1 MEVFILIFLPIAF
14 MLLADLYEKIT
25 TTPEERAKKE
35 ADNEIAIALSEAQEI
50 KDQKA
55 WQEKIN
61 NEQGWKNDVL
71 DGEYQ
76 FMSKQEK
83 HKYLNSAKWQNIRR
97 FIIER
102 DKNCVYCGDKTNLHV
117 HHIHYLRLGRENLSD
132 LVVLCNK
139 CHFKLHEEKGYSR
152 QGLYAPENFAGT
164 VPNIHELKQKSAN
177 LVFSLGQFVPAPDK
191 FEKSAPKIFSERI
204 LDGNV
209 IIGPPGKEY
218 VIPIKSIETI
228 STISLSGIN
237 KVETFHGLHHLHK
250 LKNLKTLQLRDCGLI
265 ELPEQIGELIHLEV
279 LDIGGN
285 KLSSLPDF
293 LGNLTNLKRLILPEK
308 ELVSDLI
315 YASED
320 LKGLPFLDDVSKYN
334 IKLLFSQLDD
344 KSSEIP
350 LKKLK
355 ISLDVTRKIL
365 TPRAN
370 IAVVDDSWM
379 ERLLAWADE
388 NDINEKDLPRDKSG
402 LTNLQELTL
411 FDNKLT
417 ELPKEIGQLTQL
429 QSLVLGNTQLTG
441 LPKEIGQLTK
451 LQNLDLT
458 DNQLSKLPKEIGQLT
473 KLQNLNLGGLDG
485 NQLTVLPKEIGQ
497 LTNLQN
503 LNLYFNRLT
512 ELPKEIGQLTRLGEL
527 ILSEN
532 NLTELPKEIVNLTN
546 LKRLSAD
553 KGVRLTREQTNW
565 IVQFNI
571 DIKHE

>member
-1 MEVFILIFLPIAF
+1 MEIFIPIFLVIAFILLG
-14 MLLADLYEKIT
+14 DLYEKLT

-35 ADNEIAIALSEAQEI
+35 ADNEIAIALREAQEI

-61 NEQGWKNDVL
+61 NEQGWENDVL
-71 DGEYQ
+71 DGEFQ

-83 HKYLNSAKWQNIRR
+83 YKYLNSAKWQNIRR

-152 QGLYAPENFAGT
+152 QGLYAPENFSGK

-191 FEKSAPKIFSERI
+191 FEKSAPIIYDDRV

-228 STISLSGIN
+228 STINLSGIN
-237 KVETFHGLHHLHK
+237 KVETCHGLHHLHK

-285 KLSSLPDF
+285 KLRNLPDF

-320 LKGLPFLDDVSKYN
+320 LKGLPFLDDVSKFHV
-334 IKLLFSQLDD
+334 KLLFSQLHN
-344 KSSEIP
+344 KSSKIP
-350 LKKLK
+350 LKQTKN
-355 ISLDVTRKIL
+355 SLNVTRKTL
-365 TPRAN
+365 TPRNN
-370 IAVVDDSWM
+370 IAVVDDRWM
-379 ERLLAWADE
+379 ERLWAWADE
-388 NDINEKDLPRDKSG
+388 HKIKKEDLPRDKIGVTNLQKLDLSCTEFTELPKEIG
-402 LTNLQELTL
+402 LLTNLQVLCLYATE
-411 FDNKLT
+411 LT
-417 ELPKEIGQLTQL
+417 ELPKEIGL
-429 QSLVLGNTQLTG
+429 
-441 LPKEIGQLTK
+441 
-451 LQNLDLT
+451 
-458 DNQLSKLPKEIGQLT
+458 
-473 KLQNLNLGGLDG
+473 
-485 NQLTVLPKEIGQ
+485 
-497 LTNLQN
+497 LTNL
-503 LNLYFNRLT
+503 
-512 ELPKEIGQLTRLGEL
+512 KHLGL
-527 ILSEN
+527 CGSE
-532 NLTELPKEIVNLTN
+532 LTELPKEIVNLTN
-546 LKRLSAD
+546 LETILSDGLRLS
-553 KGVRLTREQTNW
+553 LEQKNW
-565 IVQFNI
+565 IDKFNI
-571 DIKHE
+571 DFK

>member
-14 MLLADLYEKIT
+14 ILLGDLYEKLT

-35 ADNEIAIALSEAQEI
+35 ADNEIAIALREAQDI

-61 NEQGWKNDVL
+61 NEQGWEKDVL
-71 DGEYQ
+71 DGEFQ

-152 QGLYAPENFAGT
+152 QGLYAPENFSGT

-191 FEKSAPKIFSERI
+191 FEKSAPIIYDDRV

-228 STISLSGIN
+228 STINLSGID
-237 KVETFHGLHHLHK
+237 KVETCHGLHHLHK
-250 LKNLKTLQLRDCGLI
+250 LKNLKTLQLRDCGLV

-285 KLSSLPDF
+285 KLRNLPDF

-308 ELVSDLI
+308 GFVSDLI
-315 YASED
+315 YASEY
-320 LKGLPFLDDVSKYN
+320 LKGLPFLDDVSKLHV
-334 IKLLFSQLDD
+334 KSLFSQLVN
-344 KSSEIP
+344 KSGKVA
-350 LKKLK
+350 LKKTK
-355 ISLDVTRKIL
+355 NSLNVTRKTL
-365 TPRAN
+365 TPRNN
-370 IAVVDDSWM
+370 IAVVDDSCV
-379 ERLLAWADE
+379 ERLWAWADE
-388 NDINEKDLPRDKSG
+388 HKIKEKDLPRDKIG
-402 LTNLQELTL
+402 VINLQELNL
-411 FDNKLT
+411 CDKELT
-417 ELPKEIGQLTQL
+417 ELPKEIGQLT
-429 QSLVLGNTQLTG
+429 
-441 LPKEIGQLTK
+441 
-451 LQNLDLT
+451 
-458 DNQLSKLPKEIGQLT
+458 
-473 KLQNLNLGGLDG
+473 
-485 NQLTVLPKEIGQ
+485 
-497 LTNLQN
+497 NLQE
-503 LNLYFNRLT
+503 LYLCFND
-512 ELPKEIGQLTRLGEL
+512 
-527 ILSEN
+527 
-532 NLTELPKEIVNLTN
+532 LTELPKEIVNLTN
-546 LKRLSAD
+546 LETLQLDRLRLS
-553 KGVRLTREQTNW
+553 LEQKNW
-565 IVQFNI
+565 IKKFNI
-571 DIKHE
+571 NIV